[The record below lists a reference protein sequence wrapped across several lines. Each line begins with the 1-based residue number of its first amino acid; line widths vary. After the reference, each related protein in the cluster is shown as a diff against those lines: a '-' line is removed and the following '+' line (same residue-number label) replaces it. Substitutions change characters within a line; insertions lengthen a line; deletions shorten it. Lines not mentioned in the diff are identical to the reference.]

1 MVVPTVILRM
11 GVHAIFS
18 QGTTASWISS
28 HDFGQQDLG
37 GRVQIVGHSD
47 SGDPN
52 NFGASLACPVHPG
65 SLEITSRALAAVMC
79 DADDLCS
86 VNTAY
91 EPESSFTTSPR
102 NTIRL
107 FYFLDSSFSCSE
119 FLR

>member
-1 MVVPTVILRM
+1 MQISFAKY
-11 GVHAIFS
+11 HI
-18 QGTTASWISS
+18 ASWISS

-47 SGDPN
+47 SGDPH

-65 SLEITSRALAAVMC
+65 SLEITSRTLAAVMC
-79 DADDLCS
+79 DAEDPCS
-86 VNTAY
+86 VNTAC

-102 NTIRL
+102 NTTRP
-107 FYFLDSSFSCSE
+107 FYLWVFLSISE